1 MRPRHPLSPELPN
14 AWLFSD
20 ERIAVG
26 IAELA
31 ALLPPGSG
39 IVLRH
44 DRLPP
49 GARWRLLRRLM
60 RTARARGLTVLLAGP
75 PATARRWG
83 ADGVHLRQQGAT
95 HAAQAHR
102 LGLLLTMPV
111 HDAHEA
117 RRARKAGADGVFIS
131 PLHPTRSHPGAPVL
145 GRAAWLRLARLSG
158 AQPIALGGMAAARAR
173 ALNRACGLRPG
184 WAAIDAW
191 SDRREEKATKRR
203 RQSASIFGSG
213 ESKMA
218 TFRDPERSALN
229 VREHRKRGR
238 LSFADR
244 PDANSDAD

>member
-1 MRPRHPLSPELPN
+1 MPN

-20 ERIAVG
+20 ERTAVG

-44 DRLPP
+44 DSLAP

-60 RTARARGLTVLLAGP
+60 CTARARGLTVLLAGD

-83 ADGVHLRQQGAT
+83 ADGVHLRQRDVKRAG
-95 HAAQAHR
+95 QAHR

-111 HDAHEA
+111 HDAREA
-117 RRARKAGADGVFIS
+117 RRARKAGAGAVFIS

-145 GRAAWLRLARLSG
+145 GRAMWLRLARLSD
-158 AQPIALGGMAAARAR
+158 AHPIALGGMTVARAR
-173 ALNRACGLRPG
+173 ALSRASGIRPG

-191 SDRREEKATKRR
+191 EEKAAKRR
-203 RQSASIFGSG
+203 GQAASIFASG
-213 ESKMA
+213 
-218 TFRDPERSALN
+218 
-229 VREHRKRGR
+229 
-238 LSFADR
+238 
-244 PDANSDAD
+244 

>member
-1 MRPRHPLSPELPN
+1 MTGRHPLPN

-20 ERIAVG
+20 ERIEAG
-26 IAELA
+26 LAELA

-44 DRLPP
+44 DSLAP

-60 RTARARGLTVLLAGP
+60 CAARARGLTVLLAGP

-83 ADGVHLRQQGAT
+83 ADGVHLRQRDAK
-95 HAAQAHR
+95 HAGRAHR

-111 HDAHEA
+111 HDANDA

-131 PLHPTRSHPGAPVL
+131 PLHPTRSHPGAPLL
-145 GRAAWLRLARLSG
+145 GRAAWLKLARLSG
-158 AQPIALGGMAAARAR
+158 AQAIALGGMTAARAR
-173 ALNRACGLRPG
+173 ALNRASRIDPG

-203 RQSASIFGSG
+203 KRQ
-213 ESKMA
+213 
-218 TFRDPERSALN
+218 
-229 VREHRKRGR
+229 KRN
-238 LSFADR
+238 AV
-244 PDANSDAD
+244 PT